1 MALDPALQRISLLVG
16 DSAVELLARTRV
28 IVFGIGGVG
37 SWCADALVRSG
48 IGTLAIV
55 DSDVVCVTNINR
67 QVQATSLSVGKSKTA
82 ELGRHLREVR
92 PTADIIEMQAVFH
105 RTTANRFNLAAYD
118 YVLDCI
124 DSISC
129 KVELIM
135 RASQAGARVYTSLG
149 ASSKLD
155 PAQIVV
161 GSLWDSYNCALGKY
175 VRKKLRQAGFA
186 DEVTCIYSPEGARH
200 FPGEDHCGTDAY
212 LCPKSAL
219 DGEGETSKE
228 WCAAKKQING
238 SAVHITG
245 TFGFMLAG
253 LVIQDVVKRA
263 GDQS

>member
-1 MALDPALQRISLLVG
+1 
-16 DSAVELLARTRV
+16 
-28 IVFGIGGVG
+28 
-37 SWCADALVRSG
+37 
-48 IGTLAIV
+48 
-55 DSDVVCVTNINR
+55 
-67 QVQATSLSVGKSKTA
+67 
-82 ELGRHLREVR
+82 
-92 PTADIIEMQAVFH
+92 
-105 RTTANRFNLAAYD
+105 
-118 YVLDCI
+118 
-124 DSISC
+124 
-129 KVELIM
+129 M

-155 PAQIVV
+155 PTQIVV

-186 DEVTCIYSPEGARH
+186 DKVTCIYSPEETRH
-200 FPGEDHCGTDAY
+200 FPGADLCGTGTC
-212 LCPKSAL
+212 LCPKSSP
-219 DGEGETSKE
+219 DGEGETHKE